1 MSVRVSME
9 SCYLFFDFTYDHIG
23 RILFGYGSSIAES
36 PGQLSHISQVHILF
50 DFSIVKCNRNKL
62 VNELKEA
69 KIKYLFHPQIS
80 KRHLR
85 PIVNTRSSFAK
96 LNIIPT
102 NVHEIKNWLVGYI
115 RLETK
120 GLP

>member
-1 MSVRVSME
+1 MSVPVSME
-9 SCYLFFDFTYDHIG
+9 SGYLFFDFTYDHIG

-36 PGQLSHISQVHILF
+36 PGQLSHISQVHLF

-62 VNELKEA
+62 VNELKKA
-69 KIKYLFHPQIS
+69 KIKYLFPLQIS

-96 LNIIPT
+96 LIIPT
-102 NVHEIKNWLVGYI
+102 NVYEIKNWLVGYI

>member
-1 MSVRVSME
+1 MSVRVSIE

-62 VNELKEA
+62 VNELKKVQIE
-69 KIKYLFHPQIS
+69 YLFHPQIF

-96 LNIIPT
+96 LNIIQT

-115 RLETK
+115 LLETK

>member
-1 MSVRVSME
+1 MSVPVSME
-9 SCYLFFDFTYDHIG
+9 SSYLFFYFTYDHIG
-23 RILFGYGSSIAES
+23 RILFGYGSSIAEG

-62 VNELKEA
+62 VNELKKA
-69 KIKYLFHPQIS
+69 KIKYLFHPQIF

-102 NVHEIKNWLVGYI
+102 NVHEIKNWLVVYI
-115 RLETK
+115 PLETK

>member
-1 MSVRVSME
+1 MQ
-9 SCYLFFDFTYDHIG
+9 SCCLFCDFTYDHFG

-36 PGQLSHISQVHILF
+36 PGQLRHISQVHILF
-50 DFSIVKCNRNKL
+50 DNSIVKCNRNKL
-62 VNELKEA
+62 VNELKKG
-69 KIKYLFHPQIS
+69 KIKYLYHLQLS

-96 LNIIPT
+96 LIIPT
-102 NVHEIKNWLVGYI
+102 NVHEIKHWLIGYI

-120 GLP
+120 GLPLSSSAKN

>member
-62 VNELKEA
+62 VNELKKA

-102 NVHEIKNWLVGYI
+102 NVHEIKYWLVVYI
-115 RLETK
+115 PLETK

>member
-1 MSVRVSME
+1 MSVPVSME
-9 SCYLFFDFTYDHIG
+9 SSYLFFDFTYDHIG
-23 RILFGYGSSIAES
+23 RILFGYGSSIAEG

-62 VNELKEA
+62 VNELKKV
-69 KIKYLFHPQIS
+69 KIEYLFHPQIS

-96 LNIIPT
+96 LNIIQT

>member
-1 MSVRVSME
+1 MSVPVYME
-9 SCYLFFDFTYDHIG
+9 SCYLFFEFTYEHIG
-23 RILFGYGSSIAES
+23 RIAFGHGSSIAES

-62 VNELKEA
+62 VNELKKA
-69 KIKYLFHPQIS
+69 KIKQLFHLQILWTLE
-80 KRHLR
+80 LR

-96 LNIIPT
+96 LITPT